1 MTPQQEQ
8 LVSEVLKVLPELG
21 RALVDSVPAHAG
33 ERRASPA
40 QMKVLVH
47 LAEYGPQTMG
57 DLAEGLGIT
66 TPSATGL
73 VNPLAE
79 SGLVER
85 ERKPEDRRVVTVRLS
100 DEARDMADHILGARR
115 LTVEGA
121 LEGLGTD
128 AQQHVLEGLRRLC
141 HAFSAQRRL
150 RRTTT
155 V

>member
-1 MTPQQEQ
+1 M
-8 LVSEVLKVLPELG
+8 
-21 RALVDSVPAHAG
+21 R
-33 ERRASPA
+33 
-40 QMKVLVH
+40 VLVH

-100 DEARDMADHILGARR
+100 DEAREIADRILGARR
-115 LTVEGA
+115 LTVEEA
-121 LEGLGTD
+121 LDGLETD

-141 HAFSAQRRL
+141 HAFSTQRRL
-150 RRTTT
+150 RRTIS